1 MPLAITLHRFG
12 LGNLR
17 PEHRPHEA
25 VGEGMVRVS
34 LKAVA
39 LNYRDVLVMRGTYD
53 PGLVLPLIP
62 CSDGAGVI
70 VEVGA
75 NVDDLRPGD
84 RVCTHMVPD
93 WQDGPLEPQMRLATL
108 GGPEQGVLSD
118 ERALPRGA
126 VVRIP
131 EELAFEHAACL
142 PVAGLAAWRALTEGH
157 ACDGRRVLLL
167 GTGGVSMM
175 ALKIAKA
182 LGARVAV
189 ISSSDQKLSRLR
201 AMGAELTV
209 NYRRE
214 PWAERVREW
223 SEGGVDIVLETGGER
238 TLNQSIDATRDGGFI
253 ALLAA
258 PTPGPLAVNLTE
270 VLIRQIRVHGIFVAS
285 RAELDRY
292 VAFVAR
298 HRIVPVIDRVFNGL
312 AAARHAFAHLVS
324 GRHLGKVVIG
334 IST

>member
-1 MPLAITLHRFG
+1 MTLHRFG
-12 LGNLR
+12 LGNLSPEDR
-17 PEHRPHEA
+17 PQEA
-25 VGEGMVRVS
+25 LGKEMVRVS

-39 LNYRDVLVMRGTYD
+39 LNHRDVLVMRGSYG

-75 NVDDLRPGD
+75 NVRDLRTGD

-93 WQDGPLEPQMRLATL
+93 WQDGPLKPQMWLATL
-108 GGPEQGVLSD
+108 GGPEQGVLSE

-126 VVRIP
+126 VVPIP
-131 EELAFEHAACL
+131 AQLAFEHAACL

-157 ACDGRRVLLL
+157 TGHGSCVLLI
-167 GTGGVSMM
+167 GAGGVSMM
-175 ALKIAKA
+175 GLGIAKA

-189 ISSSDQKLSRLR
+189 ISSSDQKLTRAR

-209 NYRRE
+209 NNRRE

-223 SEGGVDIVLETGGER
+223 SEGGVDVVLETGGES
-238 TLNQSIDATRDGGFI
+238 TLNTSIKATREGGFL
-253 ALLAA
+253 ALLGA
-258 PTPGPLAVNLTE
+258 PAPRPPAVNLTE
-270 VLIRQIRVHGIFVAS
+270 VLVRQIRIHGIFVGS

-292 VAFVAR
+292 VAFVAQ
-298 HRIVPVIDRVFNGL
+298 HRIAPVIDHVFDGL

-334 IST
+334 ISI